1 MGINMTM
8 PFDSWTLWRLMATK
22 TAMLLAVMVMLM
34 MPVADGMC
42 PRKIFIFISIDD
54 FAIYVLF
61 FLEIKKVFF
70 FSYIHMYLSIFFVSF
85 FLLFYLIL

>member
-70 FSYIHMYLSIFFVSF
+70 SLIYICISVYFLFLF

>member
-8 PFDSWTLWRLMATK
+8 PFDSWTLWRLMTTK

-61 FLEIKKVFF
+61 FLEIKQ
-70 FSYIHMYLSIFFVSF
+70 SIFFSLTYICISVYFLFLF
-85 FLLFYLIL
+85 FL